1 MPTDL
6 DRLQGNWNITAL
18 EIEGQPMPS
27 TGARIVIHGTTFTT
41 VAMGA
46 EYAGTIEIDT
56 SRKPKRFDLAFTEG
70 PEKGDRS
77 LGIYELD
84 GDIWRIC
91 LGLAGKTRP
100 RKFSTAPG
108 SGHALETLKRGP
120 AEEEAPAAPVPAV
133 AAADHVDEL
142 SGEWQMVSCIRDG
155 YTLEPMLVNSGRRIG
170 RGNETITMFGKQV
183 FMRARYT
190 LDAGQSPKT
199 IDYAITAGSA
209 KGKTQYGIY
218 EMDRELLRICYAG
231 PEKSRPTDF
240 LSATGDGKTV
250 TVWKPAKK

>member
-1 MPTDL
+1 MSTDL

-27 TGARIVIHGTTFTT
+27 NGSRIIVNGDRFTT

-46 EYAGTIEIDT
+46 EYAGTIEIDAAK
-56 SRKPKRFDLAFTEG
+56 KPKRFDLAFSEG
-70 PEKGDRS
+70 PEKGRRS

-84 GDIWRIC
+84 GATWRIC

-100 RKFSTAPG
+100 RKFATSPG
-108 SGHALETLKRGP
+108 SGHALETLRRGP
-120 AEEEAPAAPVPAV
+120 AEEEPVEV
-133 AAADHVDEL
+133 AELDGREDEL

-155 YTLEPMLVNSGRRIG
+155 YTLEPMLVKSGRRIG
-170 RGNETITMFGKQV
+170 RGGETITMFGKQV

-190 LDAGQSPKT
+190 LDATQQPKA
-199 IDYAITAGSA
+199 IDYNITGGTS

-218 EMDRELLRICYAG
+218 EMDGELLRICYAG
-231 PEKSRPTDF
+231 PGQSRPTDF
-240 LSATGDGKTV
+240 TSATGAGKTV

>member
-6 DRLQGNWNITAL
+6 DRLQGTWNITAL

-27 TGARIVIHGTTFTT
+27 TGSRIIIAGDRFTT

-46 EYAGTIEIDT
+46 EYGGTIAIDP
-56 SRKPKRFDLAFTEG
+56 SMKPKRFDLTFTEG
-70 PEKGDRS
+70 PEAGNRS

-84 GDIWRIC
+84 ADTWKIC

-100 RKFSTAPG
+100 RKFTTAPG
-108 SGHALETLKRGP
+108 SGHALETLVRGP
-120 AEEEAPAAPVPAV
+120 AQEEPAPQV
-133 AAADHVDEL
+133 AESASDRVDEL

-155 YTLEPMLVNSGRRIG
+155 YTLEPILVNSGRRIG
-170 RGNETITMFGKQV
+170 RGNETITMFGEQV

-190 LDAGQSPKT
+190 LDTTQNPKT
-199 IDYAITAGSA
+199 IDYNITAGAS
-209 KGKTQYGIY
+209 KGKIQHGIY
-218 EMDRELLRICYAG
+218 ERDGELLRICYVAPG
-231 PEKSRPTDF
+231 KSRPTDF
-240 LSATGDGKTV
+240 TAVTGDGKTV